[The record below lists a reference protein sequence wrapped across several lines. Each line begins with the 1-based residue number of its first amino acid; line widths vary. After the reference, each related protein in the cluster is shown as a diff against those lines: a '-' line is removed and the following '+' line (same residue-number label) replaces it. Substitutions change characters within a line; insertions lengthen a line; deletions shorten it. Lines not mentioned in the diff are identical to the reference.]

1 MDESSKLDD
10 IKVNSEKTQ
19 SGEREDSETSEP
31 SEEKS
36 GTFELALKQAEE
48 AKKEMLYVKAEFD
61 NYRKRILKEQEQSIR
76 FANRELIIELL
87 NIVDYLDRAIQ
98 HSKILKSKSD
108 AEVVNF
114 VTGVEMSQHEFL
126 QLLNRFGVEFVGK
139 VGEAFDPEKHEAI
152 GQQPSEKNKAG
163 QVLEVFQRGGSLNG
177 RLIKPAKVIVSQ

>member
-1 MDESSKLDD
+1 MDESGKLDEV
-10 IKVNSEKTQ
+10 KANSEKTQ
-19 SGEREDSETSEP
+19 SSERAGSETSEP
-31 SEEKS
+31 STEQNGPLER
-36 GTFELALKQAEE
+36 ALKQAEE

-61 NYRKRILKEQEQSIR
+61 NYRKRILKEQEQSIK
-76 FANRELIIELL
+76 FANRELIVELL

-98 HSKILKSKSD
+98 HSKILKSKADS
-108 AEVVNF
+108 EVVNF

-152 GQQPSEKNKAG
+152 GQKPSEKNEAG
-163 QVLEVFQRGGSLNG
+163 QVVEVFQRGGSLNG